1 MICKLFIAFIQRRA
15 TKLNLK
21 CWRTID
27 LFSWE
32 GREVNWNA
40 WSSVLFYLN
49 FFFFLRGCG
58 ILVPG
63 LGIRLMPLAVD
74 AHSLTTGLPEKPPTC
89 HFKGRIQG
97 QHLCT
102 LGWFSKYSRIV
113 FQPFLNNRVGK
124 DQFRPSEGRFH
135 ICSLHALA
143 LGSLCFQSGL
153 PDSLQRLLVAV
164 SSRLHI

>member
-1 MICKLFIAFIQRRA
+1 MIQC
-15 TKLNLK
+15 
-21 CWRTID
+21 
-27 LFSWE
+27 
-32 GREVNWNA
+32 V
-40 WSSVLFYLN
+40 VLFN
-49 FFFFLRGCG
+49 FFFFFWRGCG

-63 LGIRLMPLAVD
+63 LEIRLMPLAVD

-102 LGWFSKYSRIV
+102 LGWFSKCSRIV

-153 PDSLQRLLVAV
+153 PDSLQQLLVAV